1 MKCLTIQNEE
11 KKRWKMRKDEERWI
25 PQNEEDGIFKM
36 KKRDGDGIELPLFQ
50 VIDQTGRMAASSR

>member
-36 KKRDGDGIELPLFQ
+36 RKKDG
-50 VIDQTGRMAASSR
+50 RWN